1 MLYLKRIDI
10 EIKQNIQ
17 SSLSNEITKE
27 KKVRFYTT
35 RLFEKTTPFRY
46 DLILNF

>member
-10 EIKQNIQ
+10 EIEQNIQ
-17 SSLSNEITKE
+17 FSLSNEITKE
-27 KKVRFYTT
+27 KKYAT

-46 DLILNF
+46 VLILNF

>member
-10 EIKQNIQ
+10 EIEQNIQ

-27 KKVRFYTT
+27 KKYAFTLHGFLKKQH
-35 RLFEKTTPFRY
+35 LFDMF
-46 DLILNF
+46 